1 MVTSKQENRG
11 PRGGKPVALEKTL
24 ETLTSINVEPHLLG
38 ARKQQVWQ
46 RAGDEPDAGK
56 HRPLQNNVGD
66 EGAAR
71 LTAALEKNSEVTSIE
86 LGGNQIGDEGV
97 MRLAVALE
105 EDATLTSIDLE
116 HNEIGTKG
124 AVHRA
129 PVLEKNA
136 TMTHID
142 LPTR

>member
-1 MVTSKQENRG
+1 
-11 PRGGKPVALEKTL
+11 
-24 ETLTSINVEPHLLG
+24 
-38 ARKQQVWQ
+38 
-46 RAGDEPDAGK
+46 
-56 HRPLQNNVGD
+56 
-66 EGAAR
+66 
-71 LTAALEKNSEVTSIE
+71 
-86 LGGNQIGDEGV
+86 

>member
-1 MVTSKQENRG
+1 MGRGSNKSGSALGTS
-11 PRGGKPVALEKTL
+11 PTLASIDLYKTMSGMK
-24 ETLTSINVEPHLLG
+24 E
-38 ARKQQVWQ
+38 R
-46 RAGDEPDAGK
+46 
-56 HRPLQNNVGD
+56 
-66 EGAAR
+66 R

-86 LGGNQIGDEGV
+86 LDGNQIGDEGV

-124 AVHRA
+124 AVHLA